1 MKEQLHAEILNDG
14 NEFDKT
20 HPDPMDD
27 FIKNGI
33 PQLPKECW
41 LQQAFEYVDSK
52 SHAPSMI
59 IFWSIFAF
67 AGASLKDRIWFDFAG
82 KSIFPNF
89 PLLIIAGS
97 GIGKTSSLD
106 IIERLFFEELPYRVP
121 ENVTSEALFK
131 NFAQKGT
138 QSLKTTSALWITPEM
153 GATFGKKDYQSGIV
167 ASITRALDN
176 PKNMTVS
183 RMTGE
188 DITIKNIALLN
199 WICASTFVWLL
210 EYCKEGTSSGGF
222 LPRLETIHCQDDPKF
237 TPFPSMDADV
247 ELELN
252 QKLKIV
258 LNEAELGKKKWTD
271 EIEKVRYE
279 YHNDLI
285 ACKDENV
292 RNYIA
297 RQSESF
303 ARIYLILSVFL
314 RKFRSSSEIVSVA
327 KNCCK
332 WLLNNKLSLYRS
344 IIFRNIL
351 PSSKKQLESINRKF
365 RKNLNMPLNY
375 VHILRDIKGLKTDV
389 LEPLLKF
396 YHEHGVV
403 GWNGKKGNDG
413 VVIPH
418 LDADIFLN
426 DYFKNQEEH
435 HDLEEA

>member
-1 MKEQLHAEILNDG
+1 MKEQLHAETLNDG
-14 NEFDKT
+14 SEFDKT

-41 LQQAFEYVDSK
+41 LRQAFEYVDRK

-131 NFAQKGT
+131 NFATKGT

-183 RMTGE
+183 RMSGE
-188 DITIKNIALLN
+188 DITIKNTALLN

-237 TPFPSMDADV
+237 TPFPSMEADV
-247 ELELN
+247 ELDLN
-252 QKLKIV
+252 IKLKKV
-258 LNEAELGKKKWTD
+258 LSEIEVGKKEWTN
-271 EIEKVRYE
+271 EIEAVRKE
-279 YHNDLI
+279 YHDDLI

-303 ARIYLILSVFL
+303 GRIYLIFSVFL
-314 RKFRSSSEIVSVA
+314 RKFRSSSDIVSVS
-327 KNCCK
+327 KICCK
-332 WLLNNKLSLYRS
+332 WLLNNKLSLYRH
-344 IIFRNIL
+344 IILRNIL
-351 PSSKKQLESINRKF
+351 PSSKKMLEAINRKF
-365 RKNLNMPLNY
+365 RKNLNKSLNY
-375 VHILRDIKGLKTDV
+375 VHVLRDIKGLKTDV
-389 LEPLLKF
+389 FEPLLKF

-403 GWNGKKGNDG
+403 TWNEKKGNDG
-413 VVIPH
+413 TLIP
-418 LDADIFLN
+418 LMDADKFLEE
-426 DYFKNQEEH
+426 YFKTEEVGH
-435 HDLEEA
+435 VEEA